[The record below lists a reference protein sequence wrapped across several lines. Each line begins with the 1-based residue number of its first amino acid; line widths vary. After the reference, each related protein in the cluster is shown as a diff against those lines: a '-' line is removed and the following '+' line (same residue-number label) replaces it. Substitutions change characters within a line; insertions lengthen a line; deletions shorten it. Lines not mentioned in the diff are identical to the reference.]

1 MAETLR
7 PLHRLAGA
15 ALTTGEQDF
24 DRYYAGTR
32 LQPGFGKVEVFLTDT
47 AKGSRFLTALRKRD
61 PGADA
66 SRLVI
71 KPAKYSERYLTA
83 KSTLIMARARAG
95 KLPFAVSSTFLPPD
109 GSGLAVEVPDPE
121 RARRALAA
129 EAASADAE
137 VFDEAVTVVRG
148 ERMEA
153 LGGRVDFPSL
163 AGAGLNIEND
173 AGYACTSGL
182 PFYDKAVRAYYVLT
196 AFHCY
201 EALESV
207 GTPTHPGLGQV
218 TGVSKSADAAMIKV
232 VGGGAPE
239 AVAFEDGLD
248 DEDGGISGKV
258 ITAVGN
264 TAAGALVCHDGF
276 ISFENGKG
284 APCDWEVKGKTQW
297 NLTAH
302 GITYTAKGMRAEP
315 KSSAAV
321 AYHGDSGAAV
331 YTLNGRYAVKG
342 VGMLSAGGGCGTG
355 SCKVMAFVNVGDIS
369 AAFRSLSP
377 MVYDQAPLDGDATT
391 AGVPRPSDFAEI
403 TAITP

>member
-1 MAETLR
+1 MAD
-7 PLHRLAGA
+7 A
-15 ALTTGEQDF
+15 ALATGERDF

-32 LQPGFGKVEVFLTDT
+32 LQPGIGKVEVFLTDP
-47 AKGSRFLTALRKRD
+47 AKGPRFLTALRKRD
-61 PGADA
+61 PGADT

-71 KPAKYSERYLTA
+71 GPAKYTERYLTA
-83 KSTLIMARARAG
+83 KSNLIMARARAG
-95 KLPFAVSSTFLPPD
+95 KLPFTVNSTFLPPD
-109 GSGLAVEVPDPE
+109 GSGLTVEVPDPE
-121 RARRALAA
+121 GARRALAA
-129 EAASADAE
+129 DAASADTGT
-137 VFDEAVTVVRG
+137 FDGAVTVVHG

-153 LGGRVDFPSL
+153 LGGRVDFASL
-163 AGAGLNIEND
+163 AGAGLNIENN

-182 PFYDKAVRAYYVLT
+182 PFYDKAVHAYYVLT

-201 EALESV
+201 ELLESV

-218 TGVSKSADAAMIKV
+218 TGISKPADASMIKV
-232 VGGGAPE
+232 VAGGSPE
-239 AVAFEDGLD
+239 AVAFENGLD
-248 DEDGGISGKV
+248 DADGGISGKG

-264 TAAGALVCHDGF
+264 TAAGALVCHNGF
-276 ISFENGKG
+276 ISFQNGKG

-315 KSSAAV
+315 KSAAAV

-342 VGMLSAGGGCGTG
+342 VGMLSAGGGCDTG
-355 SCKVMAFVNVGDIS
+355 SCKVMAFVNVNDIS

-377 MVYDQAPLDGDATT
+377 MIYDKAPMND
-391 AGVPRPSDFAEI
+391 
-403 TAITP
+403 